1 MEDCI
6 HNPEFWRLPLN
17 PAEETS
23 SVLAI
28 PKNIE
33 LAFGTNIKEILF
45 DSLVINSV
53 KGNIETSGGIA
64 TLKNLSMDMLNGN
77 LIMNGAYNTAN
88 PAKPS
93 ADLNLRVTDID
104 IHSAYN
110 AFSFIKQ
117 SLPIAMNCNGKIS
130 ATMKFSSDLDTEMS
144 PIMTTANGGGS
155 LSTKGF
161 ARVRSSSPVTCTARA
176 SFRPWTCC
184 PACRV

>member
-1 MEDCI
+1 MYK
-6 HNPEFWRLPLN
+6 RQTQSSA

-144 PIMTTANGGGS
+144 PIMTTANLS
-155 LSTKGF
+155 LIHI
-161 ARVRSSSPVTCTARA
+161 
-176 SFRPWTCC
+176 
-184 PACRV
+184 